1 MPFFPLSSHKHTK
14 MKAENRSF
22 DDTIECVRS
31 PLAKTI
37 KKKKKL
43 PRGLTCACRVA
54 SSFSGC
60 EKVSSASRSP
70 VATAVSSKYP
80 KIASTTLI

>member
-22 DDTIECVRS
+22 DDTIECVHS

-37 KKKKKL
+37 KKQL